1 MHRFIDVDGDDPEQ
15 DVDGEG
21 EAVELLDPGVN
32 VIKLLLSTIT
42 DFRNKLECLFL
53 ASIADLV

>member
-1 MHRFIDVDGDDPEQ
+1 MHRHIDVDGDDPEQ

-32 VIKLLLSTIT
+32 VIKLLLSIIT
-42 DFRNKLECLFL
+42 DFHNKLECLSL
-53 ASIADLV
+53 AIIADLV